1 MYTTGSL
8 FNRWDDNTDTYTVRL
23 ELSELNSG
31 NSNFRRRCMSNENVN
46 NPEEEARNMDQED
59 KDQILQS
66 YDKFINYLGNQVN
79 KGEKMGMDEDQLAKA
94 ATKVADY
101 LAASEE
107 PRNREEQVLKE
118 LWKATENDDEKKTV
132 AKTLVRMAQKT
143 N

>member
-1 MYTTGSL
+1 
-8 FNRWDDNTDTYTVRL
+8 
-23 ELSELNSG
+23 
-31 NSNFRRRCMSNENVN
+31 MSNENVN